1 MSGRMNWDRVNREN
15 RAYRAA
21 RSAPSG
27 TWERDDSWGPYGP
40 REVGRWPRAEARRW
54 RPKTEDKDPTVSR
67 GMGTSNAARQRRRR
81 GNRAGIERRHAQAP
95 RAADPRNVGACP
107 YGYQRKGYTR

>member
-1 MSGRMNWDRVNREN
+1 MSGRMNWDWVNREN
-15 RAYRAA
+15 HAWRAA

-27 TWERDDSWGPYGP
+27 TWEPDSWGPYGP
-40 REVGRWPRAEARRW
+40 REMYRWPRAEAKRR

-81 GNRAGIERRHAQAP
+81 GKRAEIERRHAQTP

-107 YGYQRKGYTR
+107 YGYQRKGYRR